1 MNCPHCGMAI
11 PVRTSKSNGSAKYQE
26 DVRKAEAA
34 IEVLGRQPYAEL
46 KEACEMEAFRLLMAI
61 DDPAKLYA
69 IYRRNDK
76 RTPTN
81 YGMVATRELAVAA

>member
-11 PVRTSKSNGSAKYQE
+11 PTRKANGNTKYQE

-34 IEVLGRQPYAEL
+34 IAVLGRQPYPEL
-46 KEACEMEAFRLLMAI
+46 TQACEDEAFRLLMAI

-69 IYRRNDK
+69 IYRRSDK
-76 RTPTN
+76 RTPVN
-81 YGMVATRELAVAA
+81 YGMVAMQELVAA

>member
-11 PVRTSKSNGSAKYQE
+11 PARKSNGNAKYQE

-76 RTPTN
+76 RTPAN
-81 YGMVATRELAVAA
+81 YGMVKQELAVAA

>member
-1 MNCPHCGMAI
+1 MNCPHCGIAI
-11 PVRTSKSNGSAKYQE
+11 PTRKSGANAKYQE

-34 IEVLGRQPYAEL
+34 IAVLGRQPYAEL

-61 DDPAKLYA
+61 DDPAKLYS

-76 RTPTN
+76 KTPLN
-81 YGMVATRELAVAA
+81 YGMVAAQGLAVAA

>member
-11 PVRTSKSNGSAKYQE
+11 PARKAGANAKYQE

-34 IEVLGRQPYAEL
+34 IAVLGRQPYAEL

-61 DDPAKLYA
+61 DDPAMLYA

-76 RTPTN
+76 RTPEN
-81 YGMVATRELAVAA
+81 YGMVAARELAVAA